1 MEKIQSDVLVI
12 GSGGAG
18 AMAAYECSKY
28 GIKVVVVNKGKL
40 GHSGCTIMAPGGMA
54 GVDRRW
60 SKSGDS
66 IQRHFIDTL
75 QAGSL
80 INNQKLVALMVR
92 RAAKVILDL
101 ENMGALWE
109 KDKWGEKYLLRAGGG
124 HSHDRAV
131 YLEDHIGREIIRVL
145 LNELQKKKIHL
156 FEDTI
161 ILKIIT
167 EENGIRGAIGFDLR
181 NFSFTIFESSTII
194 IATGGAGQIYSNTDN
209 PIDVTGD
216 GFRLALN
223 AGASLVDMEFV
234 QFYPLGFLYPPS
246 LRGTL
251 AGMPYYSHL
260 LNSNHER
267 FMEKYDQEKMEL
279 STRDK
284 VCQAIFHEVIKGNG
298 TEYGGVFCDM
308 TYLPK
313 GFIAEKIP
321 SFNKLY
327 LSIGINPEKDLL
339 EVAPT
344 AHFFMG
350 GILVNQDWET
360 EVTGLF
366 GAGEVCGG
374 VHGGNRLSQNALTD
388 ALVSGKI
395 AGRKAVEVTLRQ
407 NKKTVHSSEISE
419 EENKINEIFER
430 KKNMNINPSS
440 IRWELQKLMWENVGI
455 IRTKSKLSQSL
466 KKIRQLKEKL
476 KNAEIKSKIKLYN
489 RELLLALENEA
500 LLQTAE
506 CTCLTALARTE
517 SRGAH
522 FRSDYPT
529 QDNKKWLKN
538 IILKKIKNEIQIDL
552 KDVAFNKYSYKKLKN
567 KN

>member
-1 MEKIQSDVLVI
+1 MEKIQSDVLII
-12 GSGGAG
+12 GGGGAG
-18 AMAAYECSKY
+18 VMAAYECSKY
-28 GIKVVVVNKGKL
+28 EKKVVVVNKGKL

-54 GVDRRW
+54 GVDKSW
-60 SKSGDS
+60 SKNEDS
-66 IQRHFIDTL
+66 VQQHFLDIL

-80 INNQKLVALMVR
+80 INNQKLVALMVK
-92 RAAKVILDL
+92 RAARVILEM
-101 ENMGALWE
+101 ENLGALWE
-109 KDKWGEKYLLRAGGG
+109 KDKSGEKYLLRNGGG
-124 HSHDRAV
+124 HSHARSV

-145 LNELQKKKIHL
+145 LDELQKKKVHL

-167 EENGIRGAIGFDLR
+167 EEDHIKGAIGFDLK
-181 NFSFTIFESSTII
+181 NFSFVIFESSTII
-194 IATGGAGQIYSNTDN
+194 LATGGAGQIYSNTDN
-209 PIDVTGD
+209 SMDITGD

-223 AGASLVDMEFV
+223 AGVSLVDMEFV
-234 QFYPLGFLYPPS
+234 QFYPLGFLFPSS
-246 LRGTL
+246 LRGAL

-260 LNSNHER
+260 LNANHER

-284 VCQAIFHEVIKGNG
+284 VCQAIFHEVLNGNG
-298 TEYGGVFCDM
+298 TEHGGVFCDM
-308 TYLPK
+308 TYLQK

-321 SFNKLY
+321 NFNRLY

-360 EVTGLF
+360 ELPGLF
-366 GAGEVCGG
+366 GTGEVCGG

-395 AGRKAVEVTLRQ
+395 AGRQSVKVALKR
-407 NKKTVHSSEISE
+407 NKRTIHLHEISE
-419 EENKINEIFER
+419 EENKISKMFER
-430 KKNMNINPSS
+430 KNNININPFL
-440 IRWELQKLMWENVGI
+440 IRWELQKLMWGNVGI
-455 IRTKSKLSQSL
+455 IRTKTNLSQSL
-466 KKIRQLKEKL
+466 KKIRQLKEKS
-476 KNAEIKSKIKLYN
+476 KNTEIKSKIKLYN
-489 RELLLALENEA
+489 RELLLALENES

-506 CTCLTALARTE
+506 CICMAALKRTE

-522 FRSDYPT
+522 YRSDYPFL
-529 QDNKKWLKN
+529 DDEKWLKN
-538 IILKKIKNEIQIDL
+538 ITLKKIKIEIKIDL
-552 KDVAFNKYSYKKLKN
+552 KDVIFSKCSYKKLKN
-567 KN
+567 EN